1 MFEKEIDQSQIDTMK
16 IERRIAGIVQR
27 GNDNY
32 LLNQISSYKI
42 GIGFTGKDATK
53 TKKKK
58 PKHKRNLFYKIKKL
72 FME

>member
-1 MFEKEIDQSQIDTMK
+1 MFEKEIEKSQIDTMK

-27 GNDNY
+27 GDDNF
-32 LLNQISSYKI
+32 LFNQIGSYKL
-42 GIGFTGKDATK
+42 GLGYRWEGAAK

-58 PKHKRNLFYKIKKL
+58 SKHKRNLFYKIKKL